1 MNSLKFPE
9 SILKTL
15 KYTMSVSLLAGSL
28 FSTSYVYAE
37 AHVDNPFVD
46 ATSYLNPDYSKDID
60 TSITKVSDVSL
71 KEKWKPLRTTL
82 QGFGLIRLMR

>member
-1 MNSLKFPE
+1 
-9 SILKTL
+9 
-15 KYTMSVSLLAGSL
+15 MSVSLLAGGL

-71 KEKWKPLRTTL
+71 KEKMETIKHYPTGVWLDTIDAVKVAPKI
-82 QGFGLIRLMR
+82 QDVLISQAI